1 LLDVEDD
8 VTAGDGLVSLVALVD
23 DDAEDRAGKLAVVDF
38 QAGED
43 G

>member
-1 LLDVEDD
+1 MEDD
-8 VTAGDGLVSLVALVD
+8 VKAGDGLVSVVALVD
-23 DDAEDRAGKLAVVDF
+23 DDAKDRAGKLALVDF